1 MQLTRMKCEQAV
13 IRVKF
18 RVDFIIIL
26 IDVFRIHILI
36 KLTRRKFTKNSP
48 YLLCCV
54 FLSVQ
59 LINFIDIVF
68 FFWNKKCQSILL
80 MIRLYLIL
88 FICILKWYSHFFHYT
103 LYDVL
108 TVSIDKF
115 NIGKPNGMCILDDL

>member
-68 FFWNKKCQSILL
+68 FFLEQKMSINSFDDK
-80 MIRLYLIL
+80 IIFD
-88 FICILKWYSHFFHYT
+88 FIYMHS
-103 LYDVL
+103 
-108 TVSIDKF
+108 
-115 NIGKPNGMCILDDL
+115 